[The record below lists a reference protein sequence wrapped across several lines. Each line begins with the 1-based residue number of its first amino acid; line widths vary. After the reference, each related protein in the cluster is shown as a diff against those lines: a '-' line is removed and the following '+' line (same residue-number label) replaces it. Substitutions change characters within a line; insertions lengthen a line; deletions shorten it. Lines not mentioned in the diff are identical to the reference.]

1 MIQVNY
7 MTQRQKMNKGYLIA
21 HFSVTD
27 PETFGDYVRAADEAV
42 KKYDPKIIA
51 WSGQFENLEGEAH
64 EQHMIFEFRSYED
77 AKNFYQSPA
86 YQAAKAIRIQAA
98 TGTFTLVEGV

>member
-1 MIQVNY
+1 
-7 MTQRQKMNKGYLIA
+7 MNKGYLIA

-27 PETFGDYVRAADEAV
+27 PATFGDYVRAADEAV
-42 KKYDPKIIA
+42 QQYEPKIIA

-64 EQHMIFEFRSYED
+64 EHHMIFEFSTYEE
-77 AKNFYQSPA
+77 AKNFYNSPA
-86 YQAAKAIRIQAA
+86 YQAAKAIRLKSA